1 MTIPSRRPRGP
12 SPSTRRLLIVVTAV
26 FLLALSMR
34 IPTIS
39 LGPLLPAMRTDTG
52 HGETFLSLLTA
63 IPLALTLLVAPVTP
77 RIAARVGRSR
87 LLCSAL
93 AGVGV
98 GIVLRSVPGDVF
110 LLAGTTILGTGI
122 VIGTVLAPAAI
133 AAESRRWRAM
143 LTSVYSTGLSVGPA
157 LALGLTIPMM
167 RVTGFGW
174 RGTLVLWALVVL
186 AALVAWLVYGGVGA
200 RSGPAAGPWT
210 PAPASTPRGRM
221 VLGDHR
227 VWLLAVYLGLTSL
240 GFYTTSTWLPTTFV
254 LDGAGAGAA
263 GGAASMVNLVAI
275 PFAMAAPVLMRRGF
289 SPLLAPLGPAI
300 AVAGLGVLLSAGAS
314 AAIVVVLLVGISQGL
329 CLGIAYGQIVQFA
342 TSPEHA
348 GAVSAL
354 TSAVGIA
361 LASLGPFAYGAALEV
376 SGRWRVSVAT
386 LGTVLVVHVLVGLGT
401 GRIVRGR

>member
-1 MTIPSRRPRGP
+1 MIVCLPSVIDVDSFLCTDRVLVERRHHAGTIIPRVRATWPHSHRPRGDAAGILRSRGRQGATSSLAQKPDAWAPSPLAGTPTRARPGRAAVVAPTEVDQVTIPSRRPRGP
-12 SPSTRRLLIVVTAV
+12 SPSTCRLLIAVTAV

-63 IPLALTLLVAPVTP
+63 VPLALTLLVAPVTP

-98 GIVLRSVPGDVF
+98 GIVLRSVPGDAF

-133 AAESRRWRAM
+133 AAEPHRWRAM

-289 SPLLAPLGPAI
+289 SPLLAPLG
-300 AVAGLGVLLSAGAS
+300 
-314 AAIVVVLLVGISQGL
+314 
-329 CLGIAYGQIVQFA
+329 QI
-342 TSPEHA
+342 
-348 GAVSAL
+348 
-354 TSAVGIA
+354 
-361 LASLGPFAYGAALEV
+361 
-376 SGRWRVSVAT
+376 GRA
-386 LGTVLVVHVLVGLGT
+386 HV
-401 GRIVRGR
+401 